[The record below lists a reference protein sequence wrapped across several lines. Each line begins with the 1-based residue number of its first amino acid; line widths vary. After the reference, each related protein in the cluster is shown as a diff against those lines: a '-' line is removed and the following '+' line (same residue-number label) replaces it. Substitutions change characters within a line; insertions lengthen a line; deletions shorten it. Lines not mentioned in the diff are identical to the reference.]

1 MKERFIGI
9 NSIREWSSDDQP
21 REKLQLKGASVLS
34 DAELIAILL
43 GTGTK
48 NKNAVDL
55 ARELLK
61 QTDGNLFDF
70 GKLDLESFC
79 SVKGIGM
86 SKAITLQ
93 AAFELGRR
101 REMRNKSESKKIHSS
116 QLAYQLVKP
125 YFQESDVE
133 KVFVILLHVSN
144 VLISIEQIAV
154 GGLNMVTV
162 DPKVIFKLAIDK
174 RATNIILCHNH
185 PSGNLSP
192 SNSDRQLTQRIKEC
206 AELMSMNIIDHLIVT
221 DASFF
226 SFADNSLL

>member
-1 MKERFIGI
+1 MKEHFIVK
-9 NSIREWSSDDQP
+9 NSIREWSIDDQP

-34 DAELIAILL
+34 DAELVAILL

-55 ARELLK
+55 ARELLQHTK
-61 QTDGNLFDF
+61 GNLYEF
-70 GKLDLESFC
+70 GKLDLESLC
-79 SVKGIGM
+79 GVKGIGM
-86 SKAITLQ
+86 SKAIKLQ

-101 REMRNKSESKKIHSS
+101 RELRSKTETKKVLSS
-116 QLAYQLVKP
+116 QVAYQLVKP

-154 GGLNMVTV
+154 GGLNMVTI

-174 RATNIILCHNH
+174 KATNIILCHNH
-185 PSGNLSP
+185 PSGNLTP
-192 SNSDRQLTQRIKEC
+192 SNSDKLLTQRIKDC